1 MAIAS
6 TKQLKPKTC
15 NWCKGEYTP
24 QRRMQAVCGLPCA
37 IDQSRH
43 KQHIAEQKK
52 ADRAHRE
59 RKAAAQPKAFHVKQA
74 QTEFNKY
81 IRLRDEVRCL
91 PCVSCGRDHGGQW
104 HASHYR
110 STAAQPALRFNE
122 LNVWRSCMPCN
133 AHKSGNVV
141 EYRIELIKR
150 IGPQLVDWLEIDHK
164 LPRAWTIEELKAI
177 RAYYRN
183 AQKLLQQSTER

>member
-6 TKQLKPKTC
+6 TRQLKLKTC
-15 NWCKGEYTP
+15 QWCKGEYTP

-74 QTEFNKY
+74 QTEFNQMREQLK
-81 IRLRDEVRCL
+81 D
-91 PCVSCGRDHGGQW
+91 
-104 HASHYR
+104 A
-110 STAAQPALRFNE
+110 
-122 LNVWRSCMPCN
+122 
-133 AHKSGNVV
+133 
-141 EYRIELIKR
+141 KR
-150 IGPQLVDWLEIDHK
+150 AKQEAED
-164 LPRAWTIEELKAI
+164 
-177 RAYYRN
+177 
-183 AQKLLQQSTER
+183 LLQAKIGELTAQQQRELAGK